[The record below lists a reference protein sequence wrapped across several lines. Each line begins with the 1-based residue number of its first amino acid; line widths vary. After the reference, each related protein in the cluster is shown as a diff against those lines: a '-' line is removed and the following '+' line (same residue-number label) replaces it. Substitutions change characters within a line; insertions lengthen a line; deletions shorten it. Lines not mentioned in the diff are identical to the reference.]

1 MIRRLLITAILPVLF
16 VEVLNSQTIINP
28 NYSLKSHETLRIIKI
43 ELKPEAAIFYMSIEN
58 RIENGTF
65 CADRNIF
72 LIYSDGKKS
81 KLISASDIPVCPD
94 AHVFKSPGEKLD
106 FVLTFPPIARGVEW
120 VDLVEEC
127 NENCFSFYGITLET
141 DLNER
146 IDNAFRLAENDETSK
161 ALASFIA
168 LADELRADNHGI
180 MGLLY
185 INIIK
190 LAAADGDYKKAG
202 EWYRKFKSS
211 DAPRVEEYLKHLND
225 QGIRY

>member
-1 MIRRLLITAILPVLF
+1 MRFLSTALLTILLSGA
-16 VEVLNSQTIINP
+16 LSSQTLIDP

-65 CADRNIF
+65 CADRNIS
-72 LIYSDGKKS
+72 LIYPDGKKS

-94 AHVFKSPGEKLD
+94 SHIFKSPGEKLD
-106 FVLTFPPIARGVEW
+106 FVLTFPQVARGVGW

-127 NENCFSFYGITLET
+127 NENCFSFYGIALET

-146 IDNAFRLAENDETSK
+146 IDNAFRLAENDETPK

-168 LADELRADNHGI
+168 LADELHADNHGI
-180 MGLLY
+180 LGLLY

-211 DAPRVEEYLKHLND
+211 DAPRVEDYLKHLND

>member
-1 MIRRLLITAILPVLF
+1 MRFLSTALLTILLSGA
-16 VEVLNSQTIINP
+16 LSSQTLIDP

-65 CADRNIF
+65 CADRNIS

-94 AHVFKSPGEKLD
+94 SHVFKSPGEKLD
-106 FVLTFPPIARGVEW
+106 FVLTFPPVARGIEW

-127 NENCFSFYGITLET
+127 NENCFSFYGVALEA

-168 LADELRADNHGI
+168 LADELSADKHGI
-180 MGLLY
+180 LGLLN

-211 DAPRVEEYLKHLND
+211 DAPRVEAYIKHLND

>member
-1 MIRRLLITAILPVLF
+1 MTRRLLIAAILPVLL
-16 VEVLNSQTIINP
+16 VGVLNSQTIINP

-65 CADRNIF
+65 CADRNIS
-72 LIYSDGKKS
+72 LIYPDGKKS
-81 KLISASDIPVCPD
+81 KLISTSDIPVCPD
-94 AHVFKSPGEKLD
+94 SHVFKSPGEKLD
-106 FVLTFPPIARGVEW
+106 FVLTFPPVGNGIEW

-127 NENCFSFYGITLET
+127 NENCFSFYGIALDN
-141 DLNER
+141 DLNQR
-146 IDNAFRLAENDETSK
+146 IDNAFRLAENDETSR

-168 LADELRADNHGI
+168 LADELSADNHGI
-180 MGLLY
+180 LGLLQ

-190 LAAADGDYKKAG
+190 LAAAEGDHKKAG
-202 EWYRKFKSS
+202 EWYRKMKSS
-211 DAPRVEEYLKHLND
+211 DLPRMDEYLKHLND

>member
-1 MIRRLLITAILPVLF
+1 MTSRFLITAILPVLF
-16 VEVLNSQTIINP
+16 VGMLNSQTIINP

-65 CADRNIF
+65 CADRNIS
-72 LIYSDGKKS
+72 LIYPDGKKS

-94 AHVFKSPGEKLD
+94 SHVFKSPGEKLD
-106 FVLTFPPIARGVEW
+106 FVLTFPPVARGIEW

-127 NENCFSFYGITLET
+127 NENCFSFYGVALEA

-180 MGLLY
+180 LGLLY

-211 DAPRVEEYLKHLND
+211 DAPRVEEYIKHLNE

>member
-1 MIRRLLITAILPVLF
+1 MTRRLLITAILPVLF
-16 VEVLNSQTIINP
+16 IGVLNSQTLINP

-65 CADRNIF
+65 CADRNIS
-72 LIYSDGKKS
+72 LIYPDGKKS
-81 KLISASDIPVCPD
+81 SLTSASDIPVCPD
-94 AHVFKSPGEKLD
+94 TYVFKSPGEKLD
-106 FVLTFPPIARGVEW
+106 FVLTFPPVSKGVEW

-127 NENCFSFYGITLET
+127 NENCFSFYGIALDA

-146 IDNAFRLAENDETSK
+146 IDNAFRLAENEETSK
-161 ALASFIA
+161 ALASFVA
-168 LADELRADNHGI
+168 LADELNATNHGI
-180 MGLLY
+180 VGLLY

-190 LAAADGDYKKAG
+190 LSALSGDYKKAG

-211 DAPRVEEYLKHLND
+211 DIPRVEAYLKHLND